1 MTASREPHSLDGL
14 SMRLVYNV
22 RKVSLEDSEIVHPVG
37 LLIFADIVTEVLLA
51 VELPIGHSLRVIRVI
66 IQRK

>member
-1 MTASREPHSLDGL
+1 MTASRVAQSLDDL
-14 SMRLVYNV
+14 SIWLVYNV

-37 LLIFADIVTEVLLA
+37 LLILTDIVTEVLLA
-51 VELPIGHSLRVIRVI
+51 VELPIGHSLRVIRMV